1 MNQQAEA
8 ENTDHQSS
16 AQNELTQFAKAYEAL
31 SKLDQAGRARGI
43 AWLASMLGVS
53 GQVAMTGDVVPQQ
66 PEISRHV
73 PKRRE
78 GTINTVCARLGVKS
92 CRDLFIAAA
101 THLALYEGKERFSR
115 ADWISRAKES
125 KSWKTDYSP
134 QMATTITR
142 LLNSGFVN
150 EVAKDEFAIPDN
162 QLMQLESRLA
172 D

>member
-1 MNQQAEA
+1 MSQQAEA
-8 ENTDHQSS
+8 EHTENQSE
-16 AQNELTQFAKAYEAL
+16 AENELAQFAKAYEAL
-31 SKLDQAGRARGI
+31 SKLDQAGRERAV

-53 GQVAMTGDVVPQQ
+53 GRAGMTNEAPRA
-66 PEISRHV
+66 PEPPRDV

-92 CRDLFIAAA
+92 CRDLFVAAA
-101 THLALYEGKERFSR
+101 AHLALYEGKDRFSR
-115 ADWISRAKES
+115 AEWVSRAKES
-125 KSWKTDYSP
+125 KSWKTDYST
-134 QMATTITR
+134 QMATAITR

-162 QLMQLESRLA
+162 QLTQLENRLT